1 MSGIKTCLWVRT
13 TPAEVADYY
22 KSIFP
27 NVEVSD
33 VNPMTAQLVLEGQ
46 PFMIL
51 AGNPGH
57 AFNDAVSFVID
68 CKDQAEVDH
77 YWDKLTANGGAES
90 MCAWCKDKYGVSWQV
105 VPQALMRF
113 IGDPDR
119 AKADRAVQ
127 AMLKMKK
134 IIVADLE
141 AAFNGAA

>member
-119 AKADRAVQ
+119 TKADRAVQ

>member
-1 MSGIKTCLWVRT
+1 MSKIKPCLWVKV
-13 TPAEVADYY
+13 PPSEVVDYY

-27 NVEVSD
+27 NVEASG
-33 VNPMTAQLVLEGQ
+33 VNPMTAQIVVEGQ

-51 AGNPGH
+51 GGNRDH
-57 AFNDAVSFVID
+57 TFNDSISFVID

-77 YWDKLTANGGAES
+77 YWNALTADGGAES

-105 VPQALMRF
+105 VPQALGKF
-113 IGDPDR
+113 LSDPDR
-119 AKADRAVQ
+119 EKANRAIQ

-141 AAFNGAA
+141 KAFNG

>member
-1 MSGIKTCLWVRT
+1 MPKIKTCLWVKVS
-13 TPAEVADYY
+13 PSEVVDYY

-27 NVEVSD
+27 NVEASG
-33 VNPMTAQLVLEGQ
+33 VNPMTAQLVIEGQ

-51 AGNPGH
+51 SGNRDH
-57 AFNDAVSFVID
+57 TFNDSVSFVID

-105 VPQALMRF
+105 VPQALPRF
-113 IGDPDR
+113 LGDSDR
-119 AKADRAVQ
+119 TKADRAIQ

-141 AAFNGAA
+141 KAFNG